1 MTKQKTVIQ
10 QTKIKVMAVTRVF
23 DIIPQLL
30 EKYNKP
36 NALAAKENGKWVTY
50 STQQFADSVNYLSY
64 GLLGLGIEREDKIAL
79 ISNNRPEWNFTDYAI
94 QQSGA
99 ISVPIYP
106 NVSESDL
113 NFILNDGKVKYVFVS
128 NADLYTKVKAVA
140 ANTPSVKEIFTFN
153 KVEGA
158 RHWTDLLEAGKKN
171 PKAAEIELIKNSIKP
186 NDLLTIL
193 YTSGT
198 TGNPKGVMLSHN
210 NLLSNSFAT
219 QSLCPFVSGWKAL
232 SFLPLNHVYERML
245 TTLYLYLGISIYY
258 AESIETIGDN
268 LKEVKPEVFSTVPRL
283 LEKVYDKIVATGTGL
298 TGIKK
303 KLFFWA
309 LDLGLRYELNGAN
322 GWWYEFQ
329 LKIARKLIFVKWR
342 EALGGNIV
350 ATVSG
355 GAALQPRLARVFNA
369 AGINVLEGYGLTE
382 TSPVVA
388 VNSLQPNG
396 ICFGTVGPVIDGV
409 TVKIADD
416 GEILIKG
423 PNLMLG
429 YYNRPDAT
437 AEAIDSDGWF
447 HSGDIGTFVENR
459 FLKIT
464 DRKKEIFKTSGGK
477 YIAPMMIENK
487 LKESPFIEQAVVI
500 GENEKFASALIV
512 PSFAFLKEWCSKN
525 GITYTTN
532 EEMIKNESVK
542 KIIVEEIEKINKNLA
557 QYETIK
563 RPELL
568 PREFSI
574 ELGEMTPK
582 LSFKRKVIMTSNKQL
597 VDKIYKG

>member
-1 MTKQKTVIQ
+1 
-10 QTKIKVMAVTRVF
+10 MAITRVF

-30 EKYNKP
+30 EKYNKL
-36 NALAAKENGKWVTY
+36 NALAAKENGQWVTY

-64 GLLGLGIEREDKIAL
+64 GLLGLGIEREDKIAI
-79 ISNNRPEWNFTDYAI
+79 ISNNRPEWNFADYAI

-99 ISVPIYP
+99 VSVPIYP
-106 NVSESDL
+106 TINENDL
-113 NFILNDGKVKYVFVS
+113 NFILNDGKVKYIFVS
-128 NADLYTKVKAVA
+128 SADLYNKLKSLVA
-140 ANTPSVKEIFTFN
+140 NVPSVKEIFTFN
-153 KVEGA
+153 KVDGA
-158 RHWTDLLEAGKKN
+158 KHWTELLEAGKKN
-171 PKAAEIELIKNSIKP
+171 PKTKEVEVIKNSIKP
-186 NDLLTIL
+186 NDVLTIL

-219 QSLCPFVSGWKAL
+219 QNLCPFVSDWKAL

-258 AESIETIGDN
+258 AESLDTIAAN

-283 LEKVYDKIVATGTGL
+283 LEKVYDKIVATGEEQ

-309 LDLGLRYELNGAN
+309 LNLGLRYELKGAN

-329 LKIARKLIFVKWR
+329 LKIARKLVFIKWR

-355 GAALQPRLARVFNA
+355 GAALQPRLSRVFNA
-369 AGINVLEGYGLTE
+369 AGISVLEGYGLTE
-382 TSPVVA
+382 TSPVIA
-388 VNSLQPNG
+388 VNNLQPNG

-409 TVKIADD
+409 TVKIAED
-416 GEILIKG
+416 GEILVKG
-423 PNLMLG
+423 PNIMLG

-437 AEAIDSDGWF
+437 AEAIDTEGWF
-447 HSGDIGTFVENR
+447 HTGDIGMFVENR

-477 YIAPMMIENK
+477 YIAPVMIENK
-487 LKESPFIEQAVVI
+487 LKESPFIEQVMVI
-500 GENEKFASALIV
+500 GENEKFASALVV
-512 PSFAFLKEWCSKN
+512 PAFVFLKEWCTRH

-532 EEMIKNESVK
+532 EEMIKNEEVK
-542 KIIVEEIEKINKNLA
+542 KRIFEEIENANKELS
-557 QYETIK
+557 QYEKIK

-568 PREFSI
+568 PREWTI
-574 ELGEMTPK
+574 EKGEMTPK
-582 LSFKRKVIMTSNKQL
+582 LSFKRKVIMASNKAL
-597 VDKIYKG
+597 VDKIYMS